1 MERPTCHR
9 EKRRMNNAMDICAL
23 SLFVLALAIVI
34 LLVIL
39 VGPTNPLTLSML
51 GVLVL
56 VPFVR
61 RKIKDRRRVDWKDA
75 YSVGIE
81 SIDQQHKK
89 LINLINML
97 QTTVDYSTGEEFER
111 ECLAAVVDYTKT
123 HFVYEEGLMSK
134 YGYPDFEA
142 HKAQHQKMIDRVN
155 DLLATYEERPE
166 STMKDA
172 LDFLK
177 QWLIRHINGTDK
189 QYSDFLVSKGVH

>member
-1 MERPTCHR
+1 MS
-9 EKRRMNNAMDICAL
+9 KAMDLCAL
-23 SLFVLALAIVI
+23 SVFTLTLIIAVLLAVMA
-34 LLVIL
+34 
-39 VGPTNPLTLSML
+39 GPTSPLTWSMV

-56 VPFVR
+56 IPFIR
-61 RKIKDRRRVDWKDA
+61 RKMKDRRRVDWKDE

-81 SIDQQHKK
+81 SIDQQHKN

-142 HKAQHQKMIDRVN
+142 HKAQHQKMIDKVD
-155 DLLATYEERPE
+155 DLLAAYQQRPE
-166 STMKDA
+166 SAMKDT

-189 QYSDFLVSKGVH
+189 QYSDYLLSKGVH

>member
-1 MERPTCHR
+1 
-9 EKRRMNNAMDICAL
+9 MNKAMDVCTL
-23 SLFVLALAIVI
+23 SLFILTLVIAALLAII
-34 LLVIL
+34 A
-39 VGPTNPLTLSML
+39 GPTSPLTWSMA

-56 VPFVR
+56 IPFIR
-61 RKIKDRRRVDWKDA
+61 RKMKDRRRVDWKDE

-81 SIDQQHKK
+81 SIDQQHKN

-97 QTTVDYSTGEEFER
+97 QTTVDYSTGEAFER

-142 HKAQHQKMIDRVN
+142 HKAQHQKMIDKIN
-155 DLLATYEERPE
+155 DLLAAYEEHPE
-166 STMKDA
+166 SAMKNA

-189 QYSDFLVSKGVH
+189 LYSEFLLSKGAH

>member
-1 MERPTCHR
+1 
-9 EKRRMNNAMDICAL
+9 MNKAMDMCAL
-23 SLFVLALAIVI
+23 SLFTLTLIIAV
-34 LLVIL
+34 LLVFM
-39 VGPTNPLTLSML
+39 VGPTNPLTWSMV
-51 GVLVL
+51 GVAVL
-56 VPFVR
+56 IPIIR
-61 RKIKDRRRVDWKDA
+61 RKIKDRGRVDWKDA

-81 SIDQQHKK
+81 SIDQQHKN

-142 HKAQHQKMIDRVN
+142 HKAQHQKMIDKIN
-155 DLLATYEERPE
+155 DLLAAYEEHPE
-166 STMKDA
+166 SAMKNA

-189 QYSDFLVSKGVH
+189 QYSEFLLSKGAH

>member
-1 MERPTCHR
+1 
-9 EKRRMNNAMDICAL
+9 MNKAIDMCAL
-23 SLFVLALAIVI
+23 SLFILTLIIAVLVAVMA
-34 LLVIL
+34 
-39 VGPTNPLTLSML
+39 GPTSPLTWSMV
-51 GVLVL
+51 GVVVL
-56 VPFVR
+56 IPLIR
-61 RKIKDRRRVDWKDA
+61 RKFKGRGRVDWKDK

-97 QTTVDYSTGEEFER
+97 QTSVDYSTGEEFER

-134 YGYPDFEA
+134 YGYPDFVA
-142 HKAQHQKMIDRVN
+142 HKAQHQKMIDKV
-155 DLLATYEERPE
+155 DELLSAYAEHPE
-166 STMKDA
+166 STMQDA

-189 QYSDFLVSKGVH
+189 QYSEFLVSKGAR

>member
-1 MERPTCHR
+1 
-9 EKRRMNNAMDICAL
+9 MNKAMDICAL
-23 SLFVLALAIVI
+23 SLFILTLIIAVLVAVMA
-34 LLVIL
+34 
-39 VGPTNPLTLSML
+39 GPTSPLTWSML

-61 RKIKDRRRVDWKDA
+61 RKFMDRGRIDWKDE

-89 LINLINML
+89 LISLINML

-142 HKAQHQKMIDRVN
+142 HKAQHQKMIDKVD
-155 DLLATYEERPE
+155 DLVAEYEERPANV
-166 STMKDA
+166 MKEA

-189 QYSDFLVSKGVH
+189 QYSEFLLSKGAH

>member
-1 MERPTCHR
+1 M
-9 EKRRMNNAMDICAL
+9 
-23 SLFVLALAIVI
+23 
-34 LLVIL
+34 
-39 VGPTNPLTLSML
+39 VG
-51 GVLVL
+51 GLVL
-56 VPFVR
+56 GHILR
-61 RKIKDRRRVDWKDA
+61 WQLNNQSSVDWKDE

-142 HKAQHQKMIDRVN
+142 HKAQHQKMIDKVN
-155 DLLATYEERPE
+155 DLLADYEDHPE
-166 STMKDA
+166 SAMKEA

-189 QYSDFLVSKGVH
+189 QYSEFLLSKGAH

>member
-1 MERPTCHR
+1 
-9 EKRRMNNAMDICAL
+9 MNKAIDVCAL
-23 SLFVLALAIVI
+23 SLFILTLVIAVLLAIMA
-34 LLVIL
+34 
-39 VGPTNPLTLSML
+39 GPTSPLTWSMA

-56 VPFVR
+56 IPFIR
-61 RKIKDRRRVDWKDA
+61 RKMKDRRRVDWKDE

-81 SIDQQHKK
+81 SIDQQHKN

-97 QTTVDYSTGEEFER
+97 QTTVDYSTGEAFER

-142 HKAQHQKMIDRVN
+142 HKAQHQKMIDKIN
-155 DLLATYEERPE
+155 DLLAAYEEHPE
-166 STMKDA
+166 SAMKNA

-189 QYSDFLVSKGVH
+189 LYSEFLLSKGAH

>member
-1 MERPTCHR
+1 
-9 EKRRMNNAMDICAL
+9 MNKAMDMCAL
-23 SLFVLALAIVI
+23 SLFILTLVI
-34 LLVIL
+34 AVLLVFM
-39 VGPTNPLTLSML
+39 VGPTNPLTWSMV
-51 GVLVL
+51 GVAVL
-56 VPFVR
+56 IPFIR
-61 RKIKDRRRVDWKDA
+61 RKFKDRRRVDWKDA

-97 QTTVDYSTGEEFER
+97 QTSVDYSTGEEFER

-142 HKAQHQKMIDRVN
+142 HKAQHQKMIDKIS
-155 DLLATYEERPE
+155 DLMAAYEEHPE
-166 STMKDA
+166 SAMKDV
-172 LDFLK
+172 LGFLK

-189 QYSDFLVSKGVH
+189 QYSEFLLSKGAH

>member
-1 MERPTCHR
+1 
-9 EKRRMNNAMDICAL
+9 MNKAMDICAL
-23 SLFVLALAIVI
+23 SLFVLTLAVA
-34 LLVIL
+34 LLVAVL
-39 VGPTNPLTLSML
+39 AGPASPLTWSMV

-56 VPFVR
+56 IPFVR
-61 RKIKDRRRVDWKDA
+61 RKFKDRRRVDWKDA

-97 QTTVDYSTGEEFER
+97 QTSVDYSTGEEFER
-111 ECLAAVVDYTKT
+111 QCLTAVVDYTKT

-142 HKAQHQKMIDRVN
+142 HKAQHQKMIDKVEE
-155 DLLATYEERPE
+155 LLAEYEKDPE
-166 STMKDA
+166 SAMKNA

-177 QWLIRHINGTDK
+177 QWLIKHINGTDK
-189 QYSDFLVSKGVH
+189 QYSEFLVSKGAH

>member
-1 MERPTCHR
+1 
-9 EKRRMNNAMDICAL
+9 MNKAMDVCAL
-23 SLFVLALAIVI
+23 SLLTLTLVI
-34 LLVIL
+34 AVLLVFM
-39 VGPTNPLTLSML
+39 VGPTNPLTWSMV
-51 GVLVL
+51 GVAVL
-56 VPFVR
+56 IPIIR
-61 RKIKDRRRVDWKDA
+61 SKIKDRGRVEWKDA

-81 SIDQQHKK
+81 SIDQQHKN

-97 QTTVDYSTGEEFER
+97 QTTVDYSTGEAFER

-142 HKAQHQKMIDRVN
+142 HKAQHQKMIDKIN
-155 DLLATYEERPE
+155 DLLAAYEEHPE
-166 STMKDA
+166 SAMKNA

-189 QYSDFLVSKGVH
+189 LYSEFLLSKGAH

>member
-1 MERPTCHR
+1 
-9 EKRRMNNAMDICAL
+9 MNRTMDMCAL
-23 SLFVLALAIVI
+23 LLLILTLAIAV
-34 LLVIL
+34 LLAFMI
-39 VGPTNPLTLSML
+39 GPTNPLTLSMV
-51 GVLVL
+51 GALVL
-56 VPFVR
+56 IPFIR
-61 RKIKDRRRVDWKDA
+61 RKFKDRGRVDWKDE

-89 LINLINML
+89 LIGLINML

-111 ECLAAVVDYTKT
+111 ECLAAVVNYTKT

-142 HKAQHQKMIDRVN
+142 HKAQHQKMINKVN
-155 DLLATYEERPE
+155 GLLANYEERPE
-166 STMKDA
+166 NAMKDV

-189 QYSDFLVSKGVH
+189 EYSEFLISKGAH

>member
-1 MERPTCHR
+1 
-9 EKRRMNNAMDICAL
+9 MNKTMDVWAL
-23 SLFVLALAIVI
+23 SLFILALVTAV
-34 LLVIL
+34 LVAFMA
-39 VGPTNPLTLSML
+39 GPASPLTWSLV

-56 VPFVR
+56 IPVVR
-61 RKIKDRRRVDWKDA
+61 RKFMDRRRVDWKDE

-81 SIDQQHKK
+81 SIDEQHKK
-89 LINLINML
+89 LISLINML
-97 QTTVDYSTGEEFER
+97 QTSVDYSTGEEFER

-142 HKAQHQKMIDRVN
+142 HKAQHQEMISKVN
-155 DLLATYEERPE
+155 DLLASYEDHPE
-166 STMKDA
+166 SAMKEA

-189 QYSDFLVSKGVH
+189 QYSEFLLSKGAH

>member
-1 MERPTCHR
+1 MEIC
-9 EKRRMNNAMDICAL
+9 RMNKAMDVCTL
-23 SLFVLALAIVI
+23 SLCILTLIIAVLVAVMA
-34 LLVIL
+34 
-39 VGPTNPLTLSML
+39 GPTSPLTWSLV

-56 VPFVR
+56 IPFVR
-61 RKIKDRRRVDWKDA
+61 RKFMDRGRVDWKDE

-89 LINLINML
+89 LISLINML

-142 HKAQHQKMIDRVN
+142 HKAQHQKMIDKVD
-155 DLLATYEERPE
+155 DLLAEYEERPE
-166 STMKDA
+166 RVMKEA

-189 QYSDFLVSKGVH
+189 QYSEFLLSKGAH

>member
-1 MERPTCHR
+1 L
-9 EKRRMNNAMDICAL
+9 I
-23 SLFVLALAIVI
+23 
-34 LLVIL
+34 
-39 VGPTNPLTLSML
+39 
-51 GVLVL
+51 
-56 VPFVR
+56 R
-61 RKIKDRRRVDWKDA
+61 RKFKGRGRVDWKDE

-97 QTTVDYSTGEEFER
+97 QTSVDYSTGEEFER

-123 HFVYEEGLMSK
+123 HFVYEEGLMSQ

-142 HKAQHQKMIDRVN
+142 HKAQHQKMINKVDE
-155 DLLATYEERPE
+155 LLSAYEERPE
-166 STMKDA
+166 SAMQDT

-189 QYSDFLVSKGVH
+189 QYSEFLLGKGAH

>member
-1 MERPTCHR
+1 
-9 EKRRMNNAMDICAL
+9 MNKAMDVCTL
-23 SLFVLALAIVI
+23 SLFILTLVIAVLLAIMA
-34 LLVIL
+34 
-39 VGPTNPLTLSML
+39 GPTSPLTWSMA

-56 VPFVR
+56 IPFIR
-61 RKIKDRRRVDWKDA
+61 RKFKDGRRVDWKDE

-81 SIDQQHKK
+81 SIDQQHKN

-97 QTTVDYSTGEEFER
+97 QTTVDYSTGEEFEQQ
-111 ECLAAVVDYTKT
+111 CLAAVVDYTKT

-142 HKAQHQKMIDRVN
+142 HKAQHQKMIDKVN
-155 DLLATYEERPE
+155 DLLAAYEEHPE
-166 STMKDA
+166 SAMKDA

-189 QYSDFLVSKGVH
+189 QYSEFLLSKGAH

>member
-1 MERPTCHR
+1 MC
-9 EKRRMNNAMDICAL
+9 RMSKSMDICAL
-23 SLFVLALAIVI
+23 SLFILTLVI
-34 LLVIL
+34 ALLVA
-39 VGPTNPLTLSML
+39 VMAGPASPLTWSMV

-56 VPFVR
+56 VPVVR
-61 RKIKDRRRVDWKDA
+61 RKFMDRKRVDWKDE

-81 SIDQQHKK
+81 SIDRQHKK

-97 QTTVDYSTGEEFER
+97 QTSVDYSTGEEFEQ

-142 HKAQHQKMIDRVN
+142 HKAQHQKMIDKVN
-155 DLLATYEERPE
+155 DILAAYEEHPE
-166 STMKDA
+166 RAMKDA

-189 QYSDFLVSKGVH
+189 QYSEFLLSKGTH

>member
-1 MERPTCHR
+1 
-9 EKRRMNNAMDICAL
+9 MNKAMDMCAL
-23 SLFVLALAIVI
+23 SLFILTLAVALLVAVLA
-34 LLVIL
+34 
-39 VGPTNPLTLSML
+39 GPASPLTWSMV

-56 VPFVR
+56 IPFIR
-61 RKIKDRRRVDWKDA
+61 RKFKDRRRVDWKDE

-97 QTTVDYSTGEEFER
+97 QTSVDYSTGEAFEQ
-111 ECLAAVVDYTKT
+111 ECLAAVVDYTKI

-142 HKAQHQKMIDRVN
+142 HKAQHQKMIDKVEE
-155 DLLATYEERPE
+155 LLAEYEKDPE
-166 STMKDA
+166 SAMKNA

-177 QWLIRHINGTDK
+177 QWLIKHINGTDK
-189 QYSDFLVSKGVH
+189 QYSEFLVSKGAH

>member
-1 MERPTCHR
+1 
-9 EKRRMNNAMDICAL
+9 MNQAMDLCAL
-23 SLFVLALAIVI
+23 SLFILTLTIVV
-34 LLVIL
+34 LLVFM
-39 VGPTNPLTLSML
+39 VGPTSPLTLSAM

-56 VPFVR
+56 VPFIR
-61 RKIKDRRRVDWKDA
+61 WKFKDRKRVDWKDE

-81 SIDQQHKK
+81 SIDTQHKK

-97 QTTVDYSTGEEFER
+97 QTTVDYATGEEFER

-155 DLLATYEERPE
+155 DFLAEYEKHPE
-166 STMKDA
+166 STMKDT

-177 QWLIRHINGTDK
+177 KWLVRHINGTDK
-189 QYSDFLVSKGVH
+189 QYSEFLLSNGAQ

>member
-1 MERPTCHR
+1 
-9 EKRRMNNAMDICAL
+9 MNKAMDMCAL
-23 SLFVLALAIVI
+23 SLFLLTLIIAVLLAVMA
-34 LLVIL
+34 
-39 VGPTNPLTLSML
+39 GPTSPLTWSMV
-51 GVLVL
+51 GVLL
-56 VPFVR
+56 LIPFIR
-61 RKIKDRRRVDWKDA
+61 RKFKYRGRVDWKDG

-97 QTTVDYSTGEEFER
+97 QTSVDYSTGEEFER

-142 HKAQHQKMIDRVN
+142 HKAQHQQMINKVD
-155 DLLATYEERPE
+155 DLLAEYEEHPE
-166 STMKDA
+166 STMQEA

-189 QYSDFLVSKGVH
+189 QYSEFLLSKGAH

>member
-1 MERPTCHR
+1 MEML
-9 EKRRMNNAMDICAL
+9 RMNRTMDMCAL
-23 SLFVLALAIVI
+23 LLLILTLAIAV
-34 LLVIL
+34 LLAFMI
-39 VGPTNPLTLSML
+39 GPTNPLILSMV

-56 VPFVR
+56 IPFIR
-61 RKIKDRRRVDWKDA
+61 RKFKDRGRVDWKDE

-81 SIDQQHKK
+81 SIDKQHKK
-89 LINLINML
+89 LIDLINML

-111 ECLAAVVDYTKT
+111 ECLAAVVNYTKT

-142 HKAQHQKMIDRVN
+142 HKAQHQKMINKVN
-155 DLLATYEERPE
+155 GLLANYEERPE
-166 STMKDA
+166 SAMKDA

-189 QYSDFLVSKGVH
+189 EYSEFLISKGAH

>member
-1 MERPTCHR
+1 MS
-9 EKRRMNNAMDICAL
+9 KSMDICAL
-23 SLFVLALAIVI
+23 SLFILTLVI
-34 LLVIL
+34 ALLVA
-39 VGPTNPLTLSML
+39 VMAGPASPLTWSMV

-56 VPFVR
+56 VPVVR
-61 RKIKDRRRVDWKDA
+61 RKFMDRKRVDWKDE

-81 SIDQQHKK
+81 SIDRQHKK

-97 QTTVDYSTGEEFER
+97 QTSVDYSTGEEFEQ

-142 HKAQHQKMIDRVN
+142 HKAQHQKMIDKVN
-155 DLLATYEERPE
+155 DILAAYEEHPE
-166 STMKDA
+166 RAMKDA

-189 QYSDFLVSKGVH
+189 QYSEFLLSKGAH

>member
-1 MERPTCHR
+1 MC
-9 EKRRMNNAMDICAL
+9 RMSKSMDICAL
-23 SLFVLALAIVI
+23 SLFILTLVI
-34 LLVIL
+34 ALLVA
-39 VGPTNPLTLSML
+39 VMAGPASPLTWSMV

-56 VPFVR
+56 VPVVR
-61 RKIKDRRRVDWKDA
+61 RKFMDRKRVDWKDD

-81 SIDQQHKK
+81 SIDRQHKK

-97 QTTVDYSTGEEFER
+97 QTSVDYSTGEEFEQ

-142 HKAQHQKMIDRVN
+142 HKAQHQKMIDKVN
-155 DLLATYEERPE
+155 DILAAYEEHPE
-166 STMKDA
+166 RAMKDA

-189 QYSDFLVSKGVH
+189 QYSEFLLSKGAH

>member
-1 MERPTCHR
+1 
-9 EKRRMNNAMDICAL
+9 MNKAMDMCAL
-23 SLFVLALAIVI
+23 SLFILTLAVAVLVAFMA
-34 LLVIL
+34 
-39 VGPTNPLTLSML
+39 GPASPLTWSLV

-56 VPFVR
+56 IPVVR
-61 RKIKDRRRVDWKDA
+61 RKFRDRRRIDWKDE

-81 SIDQQHKK
+81 SIDEQHKK

-97 QTTVDYSTGEEFER
+97 QTSVDYSTGEEFER

-134 YGYPDFEA
+134 YDYPDFEA
-142 HKAQHQKMIDRVN
+142 HKVQHQAMTDKVE
-155 DLLATYEERPE
+155 DLLAAYEEHPE
-166 STMKDA
+166 SAMKDA

-189 QYSDFLVSKGVH
+189 QYSEFLVSKGAH